1 MQDIERIQTDA
12 DVKPK
17 AMRMI
22 MKKGICRDFTI
33 Y

>member
-12 DVKPK
+12 DVK

-22 MKKGICRDFTI
+22 MKKGLCRDFTI